1 MREDRKILFEEE
13 YTLKEAILMAVQS
26 AYYSHCTTIANKLAE
41 MKRIPRKL
49 KKKYKKNSMIW
60 DMVKEN
66 KCSNS
71 SF

>member
-1 MREDRKILFEEE
+1 MGEDRKISFEEE
-13 YTLKEAILMAVQS
+13 YTLKEAILIAVQS
-26 AYYSHCTTIANKLAE
+26 AYSSHCITIANKLAE

-60 DMVKEN
+60 NIVKEK
-66 KCSNS
+66 KCSNL